1 MDVCTVSSKVPRQN
15 SDSCQKTSKGLI
27 PFIYKGLYNM
37 AGTSVGRQHSPS
49 TPYIFCTM
57 LDPRGTQVSLPMPS
71 QPKSWDI
78 YRQYVYPLRSYFLV
92 GAYAA
97 QGPSPVEFRRR
108 PLVDNF
114 RSSVA
119 VSPV

>member
-1 MDVCTVSSKVPRQN
+1 
-15 SDSCQKTSKGLI
+15 
-27 PFIYKGLYNM
+27 M

-92 GAYAA
+92 GLM
-97 QGPSPVEFRRR
+97 QRRALA
-108 PLVDNF
+108 PLNF
-114 RSSVA
+114 GDALWSIIFALQSL
-119 VSPV
+119 